1 MEDVTLYFED
11 VEEGR
16 ELPSLVK
23 RPTTVALF
31 RYSAVT
37 WNPHRIHYDQERAQ
51 HEGYP
56 HVLVQAHLH
65 GAYLT
70 QMLMDW
76 IGPGGILR
84 KLSWSNRR
92 FAIPGD
98 LLTCKGRVTRKYSE
112 DGKGYVE
119 CEIWEENQQGE
130 VCAQGSALVVLPTR
144 EHPLGTSRPSA
155 NRGRSR

>member
-1 MEDVTLYFED
+1 MASPLYYED
-11 VEEGR
+11 VEEGT
-16 ELPSLVK
+16 EVPALVK
-23 RPTTVALF
+23 RPTPITLF

-37 WNPHRIHYDQERAQ
+37 WNPHRIHYDKDWAQ

-56 HVLVQAHLH
+56 DVLVQAHLH

-76 IGPGGILR
+76 IGPSGLLR

-98 LLTCKGRVTRKYSE
+98 TLTCKGRVTRKDVA
-112 DGKGYVE
+112 DGQNCLE

-130 VCAQGSALVVLPTR
+130 VCVTGSALVALP
-144 EHPLGTSRPSA
+144 SRAAP
-155 NRGRSR
+155 